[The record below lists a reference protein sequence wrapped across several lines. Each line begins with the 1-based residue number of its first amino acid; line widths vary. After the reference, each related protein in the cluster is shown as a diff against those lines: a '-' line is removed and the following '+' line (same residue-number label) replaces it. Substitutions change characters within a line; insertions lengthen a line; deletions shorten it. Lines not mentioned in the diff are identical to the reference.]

1 MSPGQPSLLF
11 EPSSTPDTTS
21 DSVKNKM
28 SGFEQGARGTT
39 QSLNEET
46 SMPEHAD
53 RADLNTAN
61 VNDKSALDSKGSI
74 GKQFTTDGLLGGTA
88 QKVGGPLDK
97 DGAVGKQFTENGSL
111 GGAVQALADKMK
123 RDK

>member
-1 MSPGQPSLLF
+1 
-11 EPSSTPDTTS
+11 
-21 DSVKNKM
+21 M
-28 SGFEQGARGTT
+28 SGLEQGARATT

-53 RADLNTAN
+53 RADLNTSTGTG
-61 VNDKSALDSKGSI
+61 KSILDSKGGI

-97 DGAVGKQFTENGSL
+97 DGTIGKQFTENGSL
-111 GGAVQALADKMK
+111 GGAVQSLADKMK
-123 RDK
+123 R